1 MDGADRWARV
11 ERIYHEAID
20 RPAGERARFLDA
32 ACAGDAALRREL
44 ESLLARDGPSML
56 ERSALDAAAMAIAQ
70 DAPPSWIGT
79 TIHSYEILE
88 LLGTGGMGEVYRAHD
103 KTLGRDVALK
113 LLPYEMSGDPE
124 RLRRLER
131 EARMLASLN
140 DPRIATLYGLEE
152 YDGQRFLVMELVPG
166 QTLAER
172 VRTGALPLPDAL
184 DICRQIA
191 EGLEAA
197 HDAGIIHR
205 DLKPANVKVLPDG
218 RVKLLDF
225 GLAKALD
232 TPAMGEPTGP
242 GGDSTREGA
251 ILGTP
256 AYMSPEQARGQVL
269 DRRTDIWAFGCCLYE
284 ALCGRAAFSGKT
296 TSDTLVAVLDR
307 EPDWGAVPD
316 RVPARIRQLLQRC
329 LTKDAHNRLQ
339 HIGDARL
346 ELEEGEAERNESP
359 VRRPWRTLSFI
370 AGAALLLVA
379 GASLG
384 FQLWRPRMA
393 TPSGASVTRL
403 TLKMEGE
410 IAGNLRLQL
419 NGYSVP
425 FALSPDGARLVMR
438 AKGANGS
445 QLYLREL
452 SGFETSPLPGT
463 STATTPVFS
472 PDGRWIAF
480 WRPEERMLK
489 KVSID
494 GGLPIDIAPTDVV
507 YFAIWA
513 SSDEIL
519 IDTGGPPQQLWSVPA
534 DGGTPRAITVRGR
547 SEGERISLRGI
558 IPGPRK
564 DLLVASIR
572 PDETW
577 LEVLSR
583 ETGERRRLLRGG
595 SNAIAHIT
603 TTGHLIYSDAD
614 TLFAVP
620 VDPEGMLPVGPPV
633 PAIHGLDHYFW
644 HSNAAVSDSGT
655 LVYLPADSVR
665 EAELSWVDRA
675 AHVTPAPGGQGPFV
689 TFALSPDGREVAGEL
704 IVGTRRHVWILDLE
718 RGTRRLLGSEGNNRD
733 PIWSRDGRFITYASN
748 RGADIVLCRKRS
760 DGTGAEERLVVRRSG
775 FTAPEDWSPDGQSL
789 LFTEYS
795 SRGDADVWIYSG
807 GAPVPFLASPFNDE
821 MPRFSPDGKFVA
833 FAADDGGVS
842 HVYVRPFPGPA
853 SRTTVSTEDSGSP
866 RWSADG
872 RQLYYTRGT
881 EIMVV
886 PVRTDPVLR
895 IGTPQRLVENENI
908 RGFDLS
914 PDGRRFLTLSPRST
928 DRPIALRVVLN
939 WFDELERLAPHPQ
952 R

>member
-1 MDGADRWARV
+1 VDGADRWARV
-11 ERIYHEAID
+11 ERIFQEAID
-20 RPAGERARFLDA
+20 LPVGERARFLDS
-32 ACAGDAALRREL
+32 ACTGDAALRREL
-44 ESLLARDGPSML
+44 ESLLARDGPSLL

-70 DAPPSWIGT
+70 DSPPSWIGR

-88 LLGTGGMGEVYRAHD
+88 LLGAGGMGEVYRARD

-113 LLPYEMSGDPE
+113 LLPYEMSGDVE

-172 VRTGALPLPDAL
+172 VRTGALAARDAL

-225 GLAKALD
+225 GLAKVLE
-232 TPAMGEPTGP
+232 TPAMGEPTRP
-242 GGDSTREGA
+242 GTDWTREGV
-251 ILGTP
+251 IVGTP
-256 AYMSPEQARGQVL
+256 AYMSPEQARGQAV

-284 ALCGRAAFSGKT
+284 TLCGRAAFSGKT

-307 EPDWGAVPD
+307 EPDWGALPD

-329 LTKDAHNRLQ
+329 LNKDAHHRLQ

-346 ELEEGEAERNESP
+346 ELEESGAERNASP
-359 VRRPWRTLSFI
+359 VRRPWRMRSVI
-370 AGAALLLVA
+370 AGATLLLAA
-379 GASLG
+379 GATLG
-384 FQLWRPRMA
+384 VELWRPRMA
-393 TPSGASVTRL
+393 APPEASVTRL

-410 IAGNLRLQL
+410 IAGSLRLWL
-419 NGYSVP
+419 NGFSVP
-425 FALSPDGARLVMR
+425 FALSPDGARLVFR
-438 AKGANGS
+438 ARTSKGN

-452 SGFETSPLPGT
+452 SGFETRALPGT
-463 STATTPVFS
+463 DEATTPFFS
-472 PDGRWIAF
+472 PDGRWIGY

-494 GGLPIDIAPTDVV
+494 GGLPIEIGPTDIVH
-507 YFAIWA
+507 AALWA
-513 SSDEIL
+513 ASDEIL
-519 IDTGGPPQQLWSVPA
+519 IETATANQELWSIPA
-534 DGGTPRAITVRGR
+534 EGGMPRAITVRGR
-547 SEGERISLRGI
+547 SEGERISLRGV
-558 IPGPRK
+558 IPGPRR

-595 SNAIAHIT
+595 SNTVAHLT
-603 TTGHLIYSDAD
+603 RTGHLIYSDAD

-620 VDPEGMLPVGPPV
+620 VDPEGLLPVGPPV

-655 LVYLPADSVR
+655 LAYVPADGVR
-665 EAELSWVDRA
+665 EAELSWVDRGG
-675 AHVTPAPGGQGPFV
+675 HVTPAPGGRAPFGS
-689 TFALSPDGREVAGEL
+689 FALSPNGREVAGEL

-718 RGTRRLLGSEGNNRD
+718 RGTKRLLGSEGDNRE
-733 PIWSRDGRFITYASN
+733 PMWSRDGRFITYASN
-748 RGADIVLCRKRS
+748 RGADIVMYRKRA
-760 DGTGAEERLVVRRSG
+760 DGTGAEERLFVRRSG
-775 FTAPEDWSPDGQSL
+775 YTSPEDWSPDGQSL

-807 GAPVPFLASPFNDE
+807 GAPMPFLAGPSNEDA
-821 MPRFSPDGKFVA
+821 PRFSPDGKFVA

-842 HVYVRPFPGPA
+842 HVYVQPFPGPA

-872 RQLYYTRGT
+872 RQLYYIRGT

-886 PVRTDPVLR
+886 PVQTDPVLR
-895 IGTPQRLVENENI
+895 IGTPQRLVEDENV
-908 RGFDLS
+908 RGFDLA
-914 PDGRRFLTLSPRST
+914 PDGRRFLFLFPRST
-928 DRPIALRVVLN
+928 DRPIELRVVLN
-939 WFDELERLAPHPQ
+939 WFEELERLAPHPQ